1 MTRRKLQGVKKVS
14 KQSPPSDVALASLT
28 EKMYRWLMQQPE
40 WVHVL
45 SADRATRKRYGV
57 AIANAVT
64 RIPAYVS
71 DPPREVTSGAVLL
84 ELPKG
89 ENDVEATRAA
99 TEAEA
104 EAGSVGPGEAGVD
117 ERAVSEERGARGL
130 A

>member
-1 MTRRKLQGVKKVS
+1 MSNRKFRGAKKVS
-14 KQSPPSDVALASLT
+14 TQSPPSDIALASLT

-57 AIANAVT
+57 AIADAVT

-71 DPPREVTSGAVLL
+71 DPPQEATSGAVLL

-89 ENDVEATRAA
+89 HVHA
-99 TEAEA
+99 
-104 EAGSVGPGEAGVD
+104 
-117 ERAVSEERGARGL
+117 
-130 A
+130 